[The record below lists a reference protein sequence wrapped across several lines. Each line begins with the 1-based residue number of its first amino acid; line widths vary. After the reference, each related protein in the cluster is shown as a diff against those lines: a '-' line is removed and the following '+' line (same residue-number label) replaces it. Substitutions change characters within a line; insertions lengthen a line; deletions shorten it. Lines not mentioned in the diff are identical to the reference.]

1 MDMTKDFGYHLS
13 FWQNI
18 ERGRNMS
25 LHTMLRVA
33 NTFDISLEELLQ
45 GITRRPGPGFG
56 SKGYYHALSKAQG

>member
-1 MDMTKDFGYHLS
+1 
-13 FWQNI
+13 
-18 ERGRNMS
+18 MS